1 MEPVDRDANADLVRR
16 FDDAHQRYASLRESV
31 TTLQRDLDNVEA
43 TVRSPDGMVT
53 VVIGPGGVLKRLEL
67 HERAYLKH
75 PPARLATLITDAARH
90 GATLVNNL
98 IQQRIDT
105 MAPEGSDLTNLL
117 RRHDERM
124 GFTDGD

>member
-1 MEPVDRDANADLVRR
+1 MEPGRDTNADLFRR
-16 FDDAHQRYASLRESV
+16 FDDAHQRYTSLRESV
-31 TTLQRDLDNVEA
+31 SSLQRDLENVEA

-53 VVIGPGGVLKRLEL
+53 VVIGPGGALKRLEL
-67 HERAYLKH
+67 HERAYHQH
-75 PPARLATLITDAARH
+75 PPARLATLITEAARH
-90 GATLVNNL
+90 GTTLVTNL

-105 MAPEGSDLTNLL
+105 LAPEGSDLSDIL

>member
-1 MEPVDRDANADLVRR
+1 VEPVDRDANAALFRR
-16 FDDAHQRYASLRESV
+16 FEDAQQRYASLRESV
-31 TTLQRDLDNVEA
+31 SSFQRDLENVEA

-67 HERAYLKH
+67 HERAYLQH

-90 GATLVNNL
+90 GTTLVTTL

-105 MAPEGSDLTNLL
+105 FAPEGSGLTDLLS
-117 RRHDERM
+117 RHDERM

>member
-1 MEPVDRDANADLVRR
+1 MEPGRDANSDLFRR
-16 FDDAHQRYASLRESV
+16 FDDAHQRYTALRESIS
-31 TTLQRDLDNVEA
+31 TLQRDLENVEA

-67 HERAYLKH
+67 HERAYHQH
-75 PPARLATLITDAARH
+75 PPQRLATLITEAAQH
-90 GATLVNNL
+90 GAKAVTNL

-105 MAPEGSDLTNLL
+105 LAPEGSGLEAIL
-117 RRHDERM
+117 RRHDQRM